1 MKTKEFCL
9 NCLVLPIQFALLQ
22 AYTTQN
28 LYTVKSVT
36 IMRNLP
42 KISLLALLTTYLV
55 WGSTYLGIQVA
66 LTSFPPFFLMA
77 SRFLAAGFL
86 LFAWL
91 KSRGVPTPSMRE
103 WRDAFLVGTLL
114 LCGGMGLTAVGE
126 QTVSSGLTAVFIAS
140 APLMLAVFAGL
151 FGQWP
156 TPREWIGILIGF
168 GGVALLAGGGD
179 FAAHPGGVLCVLGA
193 VASWTFGSVLA
204 QKKMQLAPGAMGFA
218 SEMIMGG
225 VSLMAVSLVRGE
237 SMGHLTVLAGSAW
250 AYLVVA
256 GSLAAFSAY
265 MYLLSN
271 VSNALASSYAYVNPV
286 IAVILGASFAH
297 EAIGGRELLA
307 MAVILGSVIML
318 TTSKKQVKPVEEA
331 VPKANTSAEPCAN

>member
-1 MKTKEFCL
+1 
-9 NCLVLPIQFALLQ
+9 
-22 AYTTQN
+22 
-28 LYTVKSVT
+28 
-36 IMRNLP
+36 MRSLP
-42 KISLLALLTTYLV
+42 KMSLIALLTTYLV
-55 WGSTYLGIQVA
+55 WGSTYLGIQLA
-66 LTSFPPFFLMA
+66 LVSFPPFFLMA
-77 SRFLAAGFL
+77 SRFCVAGVL

-91 KSRGVPTPSMRE
+91 KWRGAPTPSLRE
-103 WRDAFLVGTLL
+103 WRDALIIGTLL
-114 LCGGMGLTAVGE
+114 LGGGMGLTALGE
-126 QTVSSGLTAVFIAS
+126 QTVASGLTAVFIAS

-156 TPREWIGILIGF
+156 TGREWLGILVGF
-168 GGVALLAGGGD
+168 SGVALLAAGGD
-179 FAAHPGGVLCVLGA
+179 FSAHPTGVLCVLGA

-225 VSLMAVSLVRGE
+225 LALWVISLVRGE
-237 SMGHLTVLAGSAW
+237 TMSPMTMPALASW

-286 IAVILGASFAH
+286 IAVGLGTLVAH
-297 EAIGGRELLA
+297 ESIGSRELLA
-307 MAVILGSVIML
+307 MGIILGSVIML
-318 TTSKKQVKPVEEA
+318 TTSRKPAVQQQSQVKPKAEA
-331 VPKANTSAEPCAN
+331 LAETC

>member
-1 MKTKEFCL
+1 
-9 NCLVLPIQFALLQ
+9 
-22 AYTTQN
+22 
-28 LYTVKSVT
+28 
-36 IMRNLP
+36 MRNLP
-42 KISLLALLTTYLV
+42 KMSLLALLTTYIV
-55 WGSTYLGIQVA
+55 WGSTYLGIAIA
-66 LTSFPPFFLMA
+66 LASFPPFFLMA
-77 SRFLAAGFL
+77 SRFLVAGVL

-91 KSRGVPTPSMRE
+91 RLRGVPMPSLRE
-103 WRDAFLVGTLL
+103 WRDALIVGTLL
-114 LCGGMGLTAVGE
+114 LGGGMGLTAMGE
-126 QTVSSGLTAVFIAS
+126 ETVSSGLTAVFIAS

-156 TPREWIGILIGF
+156 TLREWAGIGVGF
-168 GGVALLAGGGD
+168 AGVALLVAGGD

-225 VSLMAVSLVRGE
+225 VALLAISLLRGE
-237 SMGHLTVLAGSAW
+237 HMGHVTAPTLGAW

-256 GSLAAFSAY
+256 GSLAGFSAY

-286 IAVILGASFAH
+286 IAVAIGSVFAH

-307 MAVILGSVIML
+307 MGVILGSVIML
-318 TTSKKQVKPVEEA
+318 TTSKKAEA
-331 VPKANTSAEPCAN
+331 PAPAKAGALAEPC

>member
-1 MKTKEFCL
+1 
-9 NCLVLPIQFALLQ
+9 
-22 AYTTQN
+22 
-28 LYTVKSVT
+28 
-36 IMRNLP
+36 MRNLP
-42 KISLLALLTTYLV
+42 KMSLLALLTTYVV
-55 WGSTYLGIQVA
+55 WGSTYLSISIA
-66 LTSFPPFFLMA
+66 LAAFPPFFLMA
-77 SRFLAAGFL
+77 SRFLVAGVL

-91 KSRGVPTPSMRE
+91 KLRGAPLPTLRE
-103 WRDAFLVGTLL
+103 WRDALIIGTLL
-114 LCGGMGLTAVGE
+114 LGGGMGLTAMGE

-156 TPREWIGILIGF
+156 AMREWAGILVGF
-168 GGVALLAGGGD
+168 AGVALLAAGGD

-204 QKKMQLAPGAMGFA
+204 QKKMKLAPGAMGFA

-225 VSLMAVSLVRGE
+225 VALLAISLVRGE
-237 SMGHLTVLAGSAW
+237 TMGHLTAPTLGAW

-256 GSLAAFSAY
+256 GSLAGFSAY

-286 IAVILGASFAH
+286 IAVAIGSLFAH
-297 EAIGGRELLA
+297 EAIGGREMLA
-307 MAVILGSVIML
+307 MAIILGSVIML
-318 TTSKKQVKPVEEA
+318 TTSKKAA
-331 VPKANTSAEPCAN
+331 VPEAAAPSKAAAEPCAN

>member
-1 MKTKEFCL
+1 
-9 NCLVLPIQFALLQ
+9 
-22 AYTTQN
+22 
-28 LYTVKSVT
+28 
-36 IMRNLP
+36 MRNLP
-42 KISLLALLTTYLV
+42 KTSLLALFTTYIV
-55 WGSTYLGIQVA
+55 WGSTYLGIQIA
-66 LTSFPPFFLMA
+66 LASFPPFFLMA
-77 SRFLAAGFL
+77 SRFLVAGAL

-91 KSRGVPTPSMRE
+91 KVRGVPTPSLRE
-103 WRDAFLVGTLL
+103 WRDALIIGALL
-114 LCGGMGLTAVGE
+114 LGGGMGLTAMGE
-126 QTVSSGLTAVFIAS
+126 ETVSSGLTAVFIAS

-156 TPREWIGILIGF
+156 TVREWAGILVGF
-168 GGVALLAGGGD
+168 GGVGLLAAGGG
-179 FAAHPGGVLCVLGA
+179 FTAHPGGVLCVLGA

-225 VSLMAVSLVRGE
+225 LALLVISLLRGE
-237 SMGHLTVLAGSAW
+237 SMGHLSAPAFGAW

-256 GSLAAFSAY
+256 GSLAGFSAY

-286 IAVILGASFAH
+286 IAVAIGAVFAH

-318 TTSKKQVKPVEEA
+318 TTSR
-331 VPKANTSAEPCAN
+331 KAQTPAPTQAQAKALAEPCTN

>member
-1 MKTKEFCL
+1 
-9 NCLVLPIQFALLQ
+9 
-22 AYTTQN
+22 
-28 LYTVKSVT
+28 
-36 IMRNLP
+36 MRNLP
-42 KISLLALLTTYLV
+42 KTSLLALFTTYIV
-55 WGSTYLGIQVA
+55 WGSTYLGIQIA
-66 LTSFPPFFLMA
+66 LASFPPFFLMA
-77 SRFLAAGFL
+77 SRFLVAGGL

-91 KSRGVPTPSMRE
+91 KLRGVPTPSLRE
-103 WRDAFLVGTLL
+103 WRDALIIGALL
-114 LCGGMGLTAVGE
+114 LGGGMGLTAMGE
-126 QTVSSGLTAVFIAS
+126 ETVSSGLTAVFIAS

-156 TPREWIGILIGF
+156 TTREWAGILVGF
-168 GGVALLAGGGD
+168 GGVALLAAGGG

-193 VASWTFGSVLA
+193 VACWTFGSVLA

-225 VSLMAVSLVRGE
+225 VALLVISLVRGE
-237 SMGHLTVLAGSAW
+237 SMGHLSMPAMGAW

-256 GSLAAFSAY
+256 GSLAGFSAY

-286 IAVILGASFAH
+286 IAVAIGSVFAH

-318 TTSKKQVKPVEEA
+318 TTSRKAATPIPAAEA
-331 VPKANTSAEPCAN
+331 LAEPCAN

>member
-1 MKTKEFCL
+1 
-9 NCLVLPIQFALLQ
+9 
-22 AYTTQN
+22 
-28 LYTVKSVT
+28 
-36 IMRNLP
+36 MRNLP
-42 KISLLALLTTYLV
+42 KTSLLALLTTYVV
-55 WGSTYLGIQVA
+55 WGSTYLGIQIA
-66 LTSFPPFFLMA
+66 LASFPPFFLMA
-77 SRFLAAGFL
+77 SRFLVAGAL

-91 KSRGVPTPSMRE
+91 KLRGVPAPTLRE
-103 WRDAFLVGTLL
+103 WRDALIIGTLL
-114 LCGGMGLTAVGE
+114 LGGGMGLTALGE
-126 QTVSSGLTAVFIAS
+126 ETVSSGLTAVFIAS

-151 FGQWP
+151 FGKWP
-156 TPREWIGILIGF
+156 TAREWAGILVGF
-168 GGVALLAGGGD
+168 GGVALLAAGGD
-179 FAAHPGGVLCVLGA
+179 FSAHPGGVLCVLGA

-225 VSLMAVSLVRGE
+225 VALLAISLLRGE
-237 SMGHLTVLAGSAW
+237 SMGHLSTPAVGAW

-256 GSLAAFSAY
+256 GSLAGFSAY

-286 IAVILGASFAH
+286 IAVAIGSVFAH

-318 TTSKKQVKPVEEA
+318 TTSRKAAPVPA
-331 VPKANTSAEPCAN
+331 QAKTLAEPCTN

>member
-1 MKTKEFCL
+1 
-9 NCLVLPIQFALLQ
+9 
-22 AYTTQN
+22 
-28 LYTVKSVT
+28 
-36 IMRNLP
+36 MRNLP
-42 KISLLALLTTYLV
+42 KMSVLALLTTYIV
-55 WGSTYLGIQVA
+55 WGSTYLGIQIA
-66 LTSFPPFFLMA
+66 LASFPPFFLMA
-77 SRFLAAGFL
+77 SRFLVAGVL

-91 KSRGVPTPSMRE
+91 KVRGVPTPGLRE
-103 WRDAFLVGTLL
+103 WRDAFIVGALL
-114 LCGGMGLTAVGE
+114 LGGGMGLTAMGE
-126 QTVSSGLTAVFIAS
+126 ETVSSGLTAVFIAS

-156 TPREWIGILIGF
+156 TAREWAGILVGF
-168 GGVALLAGGGD
+168 GGVAMLVAGGD
-179 FAAHPGGVLCVLGA
+179 VAAHPRGALCVLGA

-204 QKKMQLAPGAMGFA
+204 QKTMQLAPGAMGFA

-225 VSLMAVSLVRGE
+225 AALLAISLVRGE
-237 SMGHLTVLAGSAW
+237 AMGHLSAPAMGAW

-256 GSLAAFSAY
+256 GSLAGFSAY

-286 IAVILGASFAH
+286 IAVAIGSVFAH

-318 TTSKKQVKPVEEA
+318 TAARKVE
-331 VPKANTSAEPCAN
+331 VPAPAQAEGVAEPCTN